1 MSMRARWRWL
11 VAVTRWA
18 ALRLAGVIRL
28 LAIVAIAVGL
38 GLGVADYSNGEFM
51 VQLALYGLLPA
62 AVAMIVAERLTR
74 IGKYVG
80 DGDTLAEATPPAD
93 EARRDR

>member
-1 MSMRARWRWL
+1 MTIRSYWRWL
-11 VAVTRWA
+11 VALTRWA
-18 ALRLAGVIRL
+18 ALRLAGVIRV

-62 AVAMIVAERLTR
+62 AVGMIIAERLTR
-74 IGKYVG
+74 FGNYVG
-80 DGDTLAEATPPAD
+80 DGDTANESSPHG
-93 EARRDR
+93 ENSRGGG